1 MPSAE
6 GSSRGSVIFPVRA
19 AAAAVSGEHSQNRV
33 LVGTG
38 PAGEVARDRP
48 QAVTADRGCLA
59 HADASHAS
67 GLVDPRAG
75 LDQAEGAAHLGQ
87 VREDLP

>member
-1 MPSAE
+1 MLGAFGDLP
-6 GSSRGSVIFPVRA
+6 GKGRRGRGFRRA
-19 AAAAVSGEHSQNRV
+19 QPDRV

-48 QAVTADRGCLA
+48 QAVAADRGCLA

-67 GLVDPRAG
+67 GLMDPRAG